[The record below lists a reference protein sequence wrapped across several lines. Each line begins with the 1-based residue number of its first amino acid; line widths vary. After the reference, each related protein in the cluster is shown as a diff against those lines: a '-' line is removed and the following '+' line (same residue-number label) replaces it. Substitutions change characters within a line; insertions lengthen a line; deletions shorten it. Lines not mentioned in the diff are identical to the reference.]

1 MPTLTFS
8 LNPTP
13 LAVGLLPAPQL
24 CYLLLKISAL
34 GEDGARPV
42 NWALVAD
49 ASRSM
54 RIPIVD
60 EHQFRALVREGGAQ
74 ETLVDGV
81 PVWQLSGPVPPD
93 VRAASHSALDH
104 VARALHSVV
113 ERLDGQDRFA
123 LVACAEEAVL
133 LTRSASGA
141 ERVELVRG
149 ISRLKALNLGE
160 QTDLARGIELGL
172 NELRRGREAQGVPGR
187 ADRLLLLTDGFTRRP
202 EACIA
207 LASAAA
213 AEGVA
218 ISTVGLGGEFQEEVL
233 TALADRS
240 GGHALFLHKPEDIP
254 RAITA
259 ELAAARAVAVRAVA
273 LHIAPADGVA
283 VRRITCI
290 RPTLT
295 TLSEAAD
302 AEPSAHPADIP
313 LGDIEAGS
321 AVTLLLELLVPPD
334 PNGIPAGR
342 ASLGRLAL
350 TSNGAP
356 AADAELVAIY
366 QAGAPPA
373 HPDVLDAAARANAA
387 RLQRR
392 ALAAT
397 ASGMPAEAARL
408 LRAAAA
414 RLDDLG
420 EHALADVARG
430 QASALEQGGRTSP
443 LATKELTYATR
454 RLGEG
459 KD

>member
-8 LNPTP
+8 LNPAP
-13 LAVGLLPAPQL
+13 IAVGLLPAPQL

-34 GEDGARPV
+34 GEDSARPV

-93 VRAASHSALDH
+93 VRAASYSALDH

-141 ERVELVRG
+141 DRVELVRG
-149 ISRLKALNLGE
+149 ISRLKTLNLGE
-160 QTDLARGIELGL
+160 QTDLAHGIELGL
-172 NELRRGREAQGVPGR
+172 NELRRGRDTQGVAGR

-273 LHIAPADGVA
+273 LHIAPSDGVT

-290 RPTLT
+290 RPALT
-295 TLSEAAD
+295 TLSEAAAD
-302 AEPSAHPADIP
+302 AKPSGHPADIP
-313 LGDIEAGS
+313 LGDIEAGA

-334 PNGIPAGR
+334 PKGIPAGR
-342 ASLGRLAL
+342 VSLGWLAL

-366 QAGAPPA
+366 QAGAPP
-373 HPDVLDAAARANAA
+373 HPPDVLDAAARANAA

-397 ASGMPAEAARL
+397 ASGTPAEAARL

-430 QASALEQGGRTSP
+430 QASALEQGGRASP

-454 RLGEG
+454 RLGGE
-459 KD
+459 